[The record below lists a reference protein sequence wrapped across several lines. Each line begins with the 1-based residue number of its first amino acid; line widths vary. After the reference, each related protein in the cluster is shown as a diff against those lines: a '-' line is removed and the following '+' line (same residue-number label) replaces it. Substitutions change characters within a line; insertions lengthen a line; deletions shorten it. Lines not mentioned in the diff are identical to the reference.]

1 MLLTFIHLNS
11 NGIITCV
18 NCIISF
24 LFENGR
30 FFKIQLVPQLYLNI
44 KHLRASCL
52 EYLQDLS
59 KYTPINWYRFF
70 TKQMK
75 DGRLKN

>member
-1 MLLTFIHLNS
+1 MNA

-44 KHLRASCL
+44 KHKHLRASCL
-52 EYLQDLS
+52 EDLLDLS
-59 KYTPINWYRFF
+59 KYTLIN
-70 TKQMK
+70 
-75 DGRLKN
+75 